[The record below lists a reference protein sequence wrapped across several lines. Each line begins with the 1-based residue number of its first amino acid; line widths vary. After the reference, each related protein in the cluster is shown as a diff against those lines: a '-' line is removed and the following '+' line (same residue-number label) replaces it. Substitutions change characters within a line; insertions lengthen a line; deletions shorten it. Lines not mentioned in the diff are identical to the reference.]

1 MQHAGWHIFRWMKRK
16 RATKKYCRW
25 RAGLCLL
32 HNRLHHRTGTDAAGA
47 YTNLLGIAGNGCN
60 PNLLQIG
67 QPTPSRLVMGVTD
80 IVSGNWLFAADFT

>member
-1 MQHAGWHIFRWMKRK
+1 MSHFQVDEKVKSCEKILPMAVR
-16 RATKKYCRW
+16 
-25 RAGLCLL
+25 LCLL